1 MNYIYYKCPYIYVY
15 TQYIYI
21 YTGIFLI
28 AFTHIIPSRRNSGWV
43 VSGFRRVGLV
53 FRLRPGDPKA
63 HFLSFI
69 AEIRALAL

>member
-1 MNYIYYKCPYIYVY
+1 MSLYLCIH

-43 VSGFRRVGLV
+43 VSGFRRVGLL